1 MGWLL
6 PCNTGSLRK
15 HKPFVPYSVSLS
27 NNDVIAK
34 AFSRNI
40 TGSSNLP
47 YSKKLN
53 PQVPV
58 WLSFQDLTLFLG
70 KMHLLC
76 KKTRCFIH
84 YPLFFATLSLI
95 ISLQHIKPLS
105 ANPTKW
111 SNTLKQF
118 SCNLPTNCLSV
129 FDHFVGLTFKGLSF
143 ALVCLAKVYEHS
155 VLPNVMKDPLLIVRV
170 ILRKP
175 SVQTLILSRVRR

>member
-1 MGWLL
+1 
-6 PCNTGSLRK
+6 
-15 HKPFVPYSVSLS
+15 
-27 NNDVIAK
+27 
-34 AFSRNI
+34 
-40 TGSSNLP
+40 
-47 YSKKLN
+47 
-53 PQVPV
+53 
-58 WLSFQDLTLFLG
+58 
-70 KMHLLC
+70 MHLLC

-118 SCNLPTNCLSV
+118 SGNLPTNCLSV
-129 FDHFVGLTFKGLSF
+129 FDHFVGLMFKGLSF